1 MKANSK
7 RKVFGDAVD
16 LLMGDMEEVT
26 MPRGVQML
34 PVKSIQPFH
43 DHPFHTID
51 EAVACPFCNHEI
63 EKGTVA
69 HESYIESATIEIQ
82 RIQLQIS
89 DLSSAESDV
98 CEGIDKY
105 ESFK

>member
-43 DHPFHTID
+43 DHPFHLYEGERLDDILCMTGMARQCMGLRLLV
-51 EAVACPFCNHEI
+51 EVVWLQSFLMR
-63 EKGTVA
+63 TV
-69 HESYIESATIEIQ
+69 HSW
-82 RIQLQIS
+82 
-89 DLSSAESDV
+89 
-98 CEGIDKY
+98 
-105 ESFK
+105 